1 MYNIFV
7 GNLAFTA
14 TRDDVQ
20 KLFASFG
27 TVTHVMI
34 MEKKKKKSRG
44 FCFVAMPNE
53 EERNKAMEALSGR
66 EFMGRQLVIAPF
78 VPKGKDKPKS
88 RKFRGVQHQTPRP
101 PTPRPTAVSSRPTTT
116 RPPHK
121 TSYAGSKPTGKPYYR
136 KDDRETTTPWAKL
149 SQSQSYRKDDRS
161 SKPAGESGVKPERK
175 SYSSKAP
182 YKKFDGSS
190 KPARPSGKQGG
201 AFKMFYGAGKP
212 AKPRTADKP
221 KFRPKP

>member
-14 TRDDVQ
+14 TREDVQ

-34 MEKKKKKSRG
+34 MEKKKGKSRG

-149 SQSQSYRKDDRS
+149 SQSQSYRKKPGSS
-161 SKPAGESGVKPERK
+161 SKPAKP
-175 SYSSKAP
+175 
-182 YKKFDGSS
+182 
-190 KPARPSGKQGG
+190 GG
-201 AFKMFYGAGKP
+201 AFKMFYNGGRLP
-212 AKPRTADKP
+212 KP
-221 KFRPKP
+221 KPKEFYLPSNANIRSRRRIWHVWRKLTIFRVRAFPICNT